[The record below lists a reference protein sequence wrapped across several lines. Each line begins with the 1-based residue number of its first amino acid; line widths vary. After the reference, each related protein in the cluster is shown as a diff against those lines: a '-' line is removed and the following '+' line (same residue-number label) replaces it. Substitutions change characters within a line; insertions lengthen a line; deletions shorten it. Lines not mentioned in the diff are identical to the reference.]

1 VSVESLR
8 QSLAES
14 GFAVEVEARDRLAV
28 IRPPNDE
35 AARAIAAA
43 RERVSSIALRHGF
56 SHVAL
61 EIVPGDRQ
69 RSAPP
74 ADAPLPGD

>member
-1 VSVESLR
+1 MSVESLR

-35 AARAIAAA
+35 TTRAVAAA
-43 RERVSSIALRHGF
+43 RERVAAIALRHGF

-61 EIVPGDRQ
+61 EIVPRE
-69 RSAPP
+69 RPHSAPP
-74 ADAPLPGD
+74 ANAPLPGD